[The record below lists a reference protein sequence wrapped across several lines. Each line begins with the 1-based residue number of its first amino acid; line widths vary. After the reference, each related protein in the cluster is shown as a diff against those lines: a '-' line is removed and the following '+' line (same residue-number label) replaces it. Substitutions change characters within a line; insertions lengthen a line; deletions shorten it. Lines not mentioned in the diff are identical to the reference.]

1 MQSKSQQKD
10 GRLRRKRRIR
20 KNINGSQARPR
31 LSVYRSNRHIYVQLI
46 DDVAGVTLASASTQ
60 DAELREA
67 IEGLEKSDAA
77 KKVGQ
82 AVAERAK
89 QKGINQVVFDRNG
102 YLYHGRVAAVA
113 EGAREGGLDF

>member
-10 GRLRRKRRIR
+10 GHLRRKRRIR
-20 KNINGSQARPR
+20 KNITGSQARPR

-46 DDVAGVTLASASTQ
+46 DDVAGATLVSASTQ
-60 DAELREA
+60 DVELREA
-67 IEGLEKSDAA
+67 VQGLEKSEAA

-82 AVAERAK
+82 TVAERAK

>member
-20 KNINGSQARPR
+20 KNITGSQARPR

-46 DDVAGVTLASASTQ
+46 DDVAGATLVSASTQ

-67 IEGLEKSDAA
+67 VEGLEKSEAA

>member
-20 KNINGSQARPR
+20 KNITGSQARPR

-46 DDVAGVTLASASTQ
+46 DDVAGATLVSASTQ

-67 IEGLEKSDAA
+67 VQGLEKSEAA

-82 AVAERAK
+82 TVAERAK

>member
-20 KNINGSQARPR
+20 KNITGSQARPR